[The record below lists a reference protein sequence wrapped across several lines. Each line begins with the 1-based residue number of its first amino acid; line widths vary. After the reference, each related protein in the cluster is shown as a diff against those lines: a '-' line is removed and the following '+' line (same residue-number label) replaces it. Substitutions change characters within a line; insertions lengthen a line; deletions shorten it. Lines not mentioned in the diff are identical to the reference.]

1 MSWLGNGFR
10 EKAQALSDAYA
21 SMYAKEE
28 EVLEEGKKSPEDKL
42 KMLARLMQQAKDP
55 HADTTIKRE
64 AFELWVE
71 TQIEEGVDFSGASD
85 EEVTEYF
92 LNEVLAENEA
102 VETAKDFAHGAFK
115 GKKIAS
121 KAPAHAK
128 AANAVGRGLN
138 KMVTGPAKAV
148 SKAADAG
155 AHGLAK
161 AAKNVSTFINKEEAE
176 ILDSLQDAYAMMYE
190 KKKDSDKCGED
201 TYWDKEEK
209 KCKSKK
215 KSSKTV
221 VVGRGGIYG
230 PGYHGGGGGTGGDN
244 GGDGETDGGDGG
256 DGGGDGG
263 GGGE

>member
-10 EKAQALSDAYA
+10 EQAQALSDAYA
-21 SMYAKEE
+21 SMYAPKEE
-28 EVLEEGKKSPEDKL
+28 EQEVLEEGKKSPEDKL
-42 KMLARLMQQAKDP
+42 KLLARLMQQAKDP
-55 HADTTIKRE
+55 HADTTLKRE

-71 TQIEEGVDFSGASD
+71 TQIDEGVDFSEASD

-92 LNEVLAENEA
+92 LDTVLAENVGIIGA
-102 VETAKDFAHGAFK
+102 ATNMASNAAKSA
-115 GKKIAS
+115 
-121 KAPAHAK
+121 AK
-128 AANAVGRGLN
+128 ASGKSVAKGLDNMKQVGLGVLDAASGD
-138 KMVTGPAKAV
+138 VTQKLIPPKGMK
-148 SKAADAG
+148 
-155 AHGLAK
+155 
-161 AAKNVSTFINKEEAE
+161 KEEEE
-176 ILDSLQDAYAMMYE
+176 ILASLSDAYAMMYE

-230 PGYHGGGGGTGGDN
+230 PGYHGGGGGH
-244 GGDGETDGGDGG
+244 GGDGGDGGDTDGGDGG